1 MLNNNIHNDSQSHL
15 GHHLSKLNPLLT
27 CQIYC
32 PTYILKIK
40 KTFFKILKIWFS
52 YIYISYDQEET
63 NTRGW
68 KPHEKCPNWG
78 WSASIRFFYQQLRKL
93 KSKRESYHIEFVI
106 KSCYPQLAFF
116 NMEEIE
122 KFVNEFKSQN
132 SFQIP

>member
-1 MLNNNIHNDSQSHL
+1 M
-15 GHHLSKLNPLLT
+15 
-27 CQIYC
+27 
-32 PTYILKIK
+32 IK
-40 KTFFKILKIWFS
+40 KKQI
-52 YIYISYDQEET
+52 QEGE
-63 NTRGW
+63 NLMKNALIGVDLFQFV
-68 KPHEKCPNWG
+68 
-78 WSASIRFFYQQLRKL
+78 FFYQQLRKL